1 MNIYSLTKTK
11 INLINKNKI
20 MTLSN
25 IPEIKFENTDTV
37 KIQSEAVSL
46 KQKLEESSD
55 FYKIGFDAPDKVI
68 NEYQIGMLELV
79 NATLNQS
86 HENENQLSNSI
97 MMSAIKDD
105 LTIRSY
111 NSLIWE
117 VNNQMSQL

>member
-111 NSLIWE
+111 NSLI
-117 VNNQMSQL
+117 